1 MSTLTRAE
9 QQTIVHDLL
18 QTLERDIING
28 IKQDRIP
35 AEWTGHELRQYIVD
49 RAQEQIAYLKM
60 PPAKLKAYR
69 NDVLV
74 NNL

>member
-1 MSTLTRAE
+1 MNTLNRAE
-9 QQTIVHDLL
+9 QQTLVHDLL
-18 QTLERDIING
+18 QSLEREIVTA
-28 IKQDRIP
+28 IKLDRIP
-35 AEWTGHELRQYIVD
+35 ATWDGHELRQYIVD
-49 RAQEQIAYLKM
+49 RATEQIVFLKM

>member
-9 QQTIVHDLL
+9 QQTLVHDCLDAL
-18 QTLERDIING
+18 RKDIIAA
-28 IKQDRIP
+28 IKQGHIP
-35 AEWTGHELRQYIVD
+35 EAWTGHELRQYIVD
-49 RAQEQIAYLKM
+49 RAEDQIAYLKM